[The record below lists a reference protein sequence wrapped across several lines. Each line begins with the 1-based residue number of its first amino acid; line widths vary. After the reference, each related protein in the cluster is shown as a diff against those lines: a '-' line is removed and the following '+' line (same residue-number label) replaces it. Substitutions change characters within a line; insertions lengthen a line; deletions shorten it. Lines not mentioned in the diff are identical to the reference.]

1 MEPPRKADRTP
12 TAEHLA
18 ANYALDDD
26 DLPVDTFPVTY
37 SIIMKHQQKDKQ
49 LLKLFKSSKDLKFQ
63 EFHGGGKHLN

>member
-1 MEPPRKADRTP
+1 MEPPRKTDRTP

-49 LLKLFKSSKDLKFQ
+49 LLKLFKFSKDMGA
-63 EFHGGGKHLN
+63 EKHLN